1 MKPQLFQCFRFTDTQ
16 QALDYML
23 ALGFTEKLVV
33 RDDQSRIT
41 HAQLQWRDNGGVM
54 FGPVMDDASDERLPA
69 GGHICNLVVTSDDA
83 VDEIFQK
90 ALDAGASV
98 DAEPSHPPYGG
109 RTASV
114 VDFDGNFWSFGSY
127 EGE

>member
-1 MKPQLFQCFRFTDTQ
+1 MKPQLFQSFRFTDADR
-16 QALDYML
+16 ALDYLL
-23 ALGFTEKLVV
+23 ALGFTDRLVV
-33 RDDQSRIT
+33 RDDDGRIT

-54 FGPVMDDASDERLPA
+54 FGPVKGDESDDKLPA
-69 GGHICNLVVTSDDA
+69 GGHICYLVVASDA
-83 VDEIFQK
+83 EVDRIFRR

-98 DAEPSHPPYGG
+98 DAEPSHPPFGG